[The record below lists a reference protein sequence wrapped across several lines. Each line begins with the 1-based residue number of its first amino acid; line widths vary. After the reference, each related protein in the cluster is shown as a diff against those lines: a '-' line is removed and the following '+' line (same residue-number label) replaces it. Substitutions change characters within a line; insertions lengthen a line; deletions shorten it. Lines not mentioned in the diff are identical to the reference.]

1 MRFLLVQPPFVQL
14 NAPYPAVHCLDRF
27 LRDCGHETA
36 VRDDS
41 AGLYRR
47 MMTAEGVRRILAD
60 AEEALSRR
68 KAPDPET
75 ARQTA
80 RYLSYRD
87 RWADWAEP
95 LVRFLSG
102 GDPSLAFRLSR
113 VPDDLPQGRRAES
126 FLEERDGLVR
136 PEEAPALAVRLLDDL
151 GDFIAYALDPGFG
164 TVRYAERIASSRAE
178 FGPVSEAADSGYLMR
193 EFYRPWL
200 GKEFRAAAAGSAAPD
215 FVLGTVP
222 FPGCLV
228 GALAAA
234 REARSAFGPGVR
246 IALGGGYVSTELR
259 SLADG
264 AIFGDVDFLCF
275 DAGYGALASLI
286 EGAVAEHSGR
296 PAPVPYRTAR
306 RGPDGGVEYCG
317 LPPEESLRGASGPA
331 RNTPCPGE
339 TEFAA
344 LEEEALRSTFPDYR
358 NADFSGCV
366 RAPYSENPMHRIWSD
381 APWLKYQL
389 AYGCYWHRCAFCDTR
404 LDYVR
409 HYLPS
414 DAGALFAAAR
424 AARDR
429 TGLSGIHFTDEA
441 LPLPGLL
448 EFSRLNRAAGTPFSF
463 WGNVRFDRV
472 WTTDRCALLAASGLA
487 AVSGGIEIAT
497 DRGLAMTGKGFTF
510 PELVRALG
518 AFKRAG
524 VLVHGYLIYGF
535 PAQTPGD
542 LVDSAE
548 AVRQLFAAGL
558 LDSAFWHRF
567 VLTRHSEMYDRWLES
582 REPGLEP
589 VDRAGSFASNDLE
602 FRGSERWDPYDG
614 PLDSLLADWMAGRGL
629 DRPVG
634 PLAPGGP
641 GPSLAPDRVEN
652 LARAAAERPYEGEV
666 LPARP
671 RVHWLAGLP
680 ALTRAR
686 RTAGGTGR
694 EPSAGKGAESRSL
707 VRVEWFDRGEPA
719 GIDLPR
725 PEAERL
731 AAAITDLA
739 RDPVGRPLPEFRIR
753 AALGEGP
760 RSDSILD
767 SLRGEGLVIV

>member
-1 MRFLLVQPPFVQL
+1 MRFLLIQPPFVQL

-27 LRDCGHETA
+27 LRDRGHDTV

-41 AGLYRR
+41 AGLYRELMAPR
-47 MMTAEGVRRILAD
+47 SVRRILSD
-60 AEEALSRR
+60 AETALKARP
-68 KAPDPET
+68 APDPET
-75 ARQTA
+75 ALQTA

-87 RWADWAEP
+87 RWVEWAEP
-95 LVRFLSG
+95 LARFLSG
-102 GDPSLAFRLSR
+102 GDPALAFRLSR
-113 VPDDLPQGRRAES
+113 VPDDLPLGRRAET
-126 FLEERDGLVR
+126 FLEEREGLLK
-136 PEEAPALAVRLLDDL
+136 PEDAPALAIRILDDL
-151 GDFIAYALDPGFG
+151 GDLVAYALDPDFG

-178 FGPVSEAADSGYLMR
+178 YGPISEAAESGYLMR
-193 EFYRPWL
+193 EFYRPRL
-200 GKEFRAAAAGSAAPD
+200 REEFRALSAPVPD
-215 FVLGTVP
+215 FALLTVP
-222 FPGCLV
+222 FPGCLA
-228 GALAAA
+228 GAVAAA
-234 REARSAFGPGVR
+234 REVRRAFGPGVR

-259 SLADG
+259 RLRDASVFSD
-264 AIFGDVDFLCF
+264 IDYLCF

-286 EGAVAEHSGR
+286 EGAEAERAGR
-296 PAPVPYRTAR
+296 PVPAPYRTAR
-306 RGPDGGVEYCG
+306 RAPDGEVEYCG
-317 LPPEESLRGASGPA
+317 QPPEDDADPA
-331 RNTPCPGE
+331 GIRRTPCPDGDR
-339 TEFAA
+339 FAS

-358 NADFSGCV
+358 NADFGSCV
-366 RAPYSENPMHRIWSD
+366 RAPYSDNPMHRIWSD
-381 APWLKYQL
+381 PPWLKYQL
-389 AYGCYWHRCAFCDTR
+389 AYGCYWHRCSFCDTR

-409 HYLPS
+409 RYLPS
-414 DAGALFAAAR
+414 DPGALFDAAR

-448 EFSRLNRAAGTPFSF
+448 EFARRNRAEGRPFSF

-472 WTTDRCALLAASGLA
+472 WTADRCALLAASGLT

-510 PELVRALG
+510 PDLVRALA

-567 VLTRHSEMYDRWLES
+567 VLTRHSELYARW
-582 REPGLEP
+582 RTGKEPDLQP
-589 VDRAGSFASNDLE
+589 VDRGGNFATNDLE

-614 PLDSLLADWMAGRGL
+614 PLEALLADWMAGKGL
-629 DRPVG
+629 DRPVR
-634 PLAPGGP
+634 PLVPGGP
-641 GPSLAPDRVEN
+641 GPSLAPDRVGT
-652 LARAAAERPYEGEV
+652 LARAAAEHPYEGEV

-680 ALTRAR
+680 ALTAVRASSGGR
-686 RTAGGTGR
+686 AASARTAAGGL
-694 EPSAGKGAESRSL
+694 A
-707 VRVEWFDRGEPA
+707 RVEWFDRGRPA

-725 PEAERL
+725 PGAERL
-731 AAAITDLA
+731 AEALAALA
-739 RDPVGRPLPEFRIR
+739 RRPDGMDPDEFLAAAGAVGAGDGLLT
-753 AALGEGP
+753 A
-760 RSDSILD
+760 
-767 SLRGEGLVIV
+767 LRGEGLVLV

>member
-1 MRFLLVQPPFVQL
+1 MRFLLIQPPFVQL

-27 LRDCGHETA
+27 LRDRGHETS

-41 AGLYRR
+41 TGLYRR
-47 MMTAEGVRRILAD
+47 MMSRDSVRRILAD
-60 AEEALSRR
+60 AESALKARP
-68 KAPDPET
+68 APDPEA

-87 RWADWAEP
+87 RWAEWTEP
-95 LVRFLSG
+95 LLRFLSG
-102 GDPSLAFRLSR
+102 GDPALAFRLSR
-113 VPDDLPQGRRAES
+113 VPDDLPLGRRAET
-126 FLEERDGLVR
+126 FLEEREGLLK
-136 PEEAPALAVRLLDDL
+136 PEEAPALAVRILDDL
-151 GDFIAYALDPGFG
+151 GDLVAYALDPGFE

-178 FGPVSEAADSGYLMR
+178 YGPVSEAADSGYLMR

-200 GKEFRAAAAGSAAPD
+200 REEFRAGAAGPAPEY
-215 FVLGTVP
+215 VLLTVP
-222 FPGCLV
+222 FPGCLA
-228 GALAAA
+228 GAVAAA
-234 REARSAFGPGVR
+234 REARVAFGPEVR

-259 SLADG
+259 RLRDP
-264 AIFGDVDFLCF
+264 AIFSDVDFLCF

-286 EGAVAEHSGR
+286 EGSEAERAGR

-306 RGPDGGVEYCG
+306 RGPKGEVEYCG
-317 LPPEESLRGASGPA
+317 LPPEDDADPAPVLRTG
-331 RNTPCPGE
+331 CPDE
-339 TEFAA
+339 DRFAA
-344 LEEEALRSTFPDYR
+344 LEEEVLRSTFPDYR
-358 NADFSGCV
+358 NADFGSCV
-366 RAPYSENPMHRIWSD
+366 RAPYSDNPMHRIWSD

-389 AYGCYWHRCAFCDTR
+389 AYGCYWHRCSFCDTR

-414 DAGALFAAAR
+414 DVGALFDAAR

-441 LPLPGLL
+441 LPLPGLM
-448 EFSRLNRAAGTPFSF
+448 EFARRNRAAGRPFSF

-472 WTTDRCALLAASGLA
+472 WTADRCALLAASGLI

-497 DRGLAMTGKGFTF
+497 DRGLEMTGKGFTF
-510 PELVRALG
+510 PDLVRALA

-567 VLTRHSEMYDRWLES
+567 VLTRHSELYARW
-582 REPGLEP
+582 RAGQEPGLKP
-589 VDRAGSFASNDLE
+589 VDRGGTFATNDLE

-614 PLDSLLADWMAGRGL
+614 PLESLLSDWMAGKGL
-629 DRPVG
+629 DRPVR
-634 PLAPGGP
+634 PLVPGGP
-641 GPSLAPDRVEN
+641 GPTLAPDHVEA
-652 LARAAAERPYEGEV
+652 LARTAAERPYEGEV

-680 ALTRAR
+680 ALTAARTSADGRAVSA
-686 RTAGGTGR
+686 RTVAGGV
-694 EPSAGKGAESRSL
+694 A
-707 VRVEWFDRGEPA
+707 RVAWFDRGSPA

-725 PEAERL
+725 PAAERL
-731 AAAITDLA
+731 TETLTALARRPDGMGSDEFLEAAGANAGANGAAAAQDGLLA
-739 RDPVGRPLPEFRIR
+739 
-753 AALGEGP
+753 A
-760 RSDSILD
+760 
-767 SLRGEGLVIV
+767 LRGEGLVLV